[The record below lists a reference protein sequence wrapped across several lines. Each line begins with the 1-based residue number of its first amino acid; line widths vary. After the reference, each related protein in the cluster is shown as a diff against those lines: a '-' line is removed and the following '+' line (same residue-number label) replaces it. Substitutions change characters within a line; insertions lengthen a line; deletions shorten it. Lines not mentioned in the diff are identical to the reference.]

1 MDLTEARVGVEHVDE
16 TVRIAVSGEID
27 LANAGS
33 VENLLLDAVSN
44 RTTAVSIDLGGLS
57 YIDSAGLRVLFEL
70 GTRLR
75 TLQTTFELI
84 VPVRSPAR
92 RAIELSGL
100 DSVAAVSPSV
110 S

>member
-1 MDLTEARVGVEHVDE
+1 MDVTEARVAVEHDDE

-70 GTRLR
+70 GARLE

-84 VPVRSPAR
+84 VPVGSPAR

-100 DSVAAVSPSV
+100 DSVAVVSPSV